1 MEHTVSSKT
10 APEDVT
16 DNACTISFVD
26 FFDSMYY
33 DLMAMAKLHKMV
45 LSPQSDPSQGHNTT
59 QFGGTQHLSI
69 YQLPKRSFPTF
80 SGDITDYE
88 GFEDLFLSILS
99 HTPDAY

>member
-1 MEHTVSSKT
+1 
-10 APEDVT
+10 
-16 DNACTISFVD
+16 
-26 FFDSMYY
+26 MYY